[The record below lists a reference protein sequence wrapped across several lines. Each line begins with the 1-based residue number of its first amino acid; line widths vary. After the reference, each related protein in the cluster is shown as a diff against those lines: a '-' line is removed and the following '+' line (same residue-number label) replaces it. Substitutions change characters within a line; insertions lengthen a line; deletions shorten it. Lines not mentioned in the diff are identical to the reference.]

1 MRDARQVV
9 ATSTRTQTSEPAR
22 PTGLPLD
29 VPRDDPPPPA
39 PLPRLG
45 PAAHIREALL
55 RWLEEDM

>member
-9 ATSTRTQTSEPAR
+9 VTSTRTQTSEPPR
-22 PTGLPLD
+22 PAHLPLEAQ
-29 VPRDDPPPPA
+29 PEDPPPPA